1 MHQISTMEQYA
12 MRAFADA
19 METIPMALA
28 ENSGLNPIQT
38 LANVK
43 AQQVAQGNPVL
54 GIDCMGTGDNSE
66 WWVWSWS
73 LLLRNTRNTNLQIG

>member
-1 MHQISTMEQYA
+1 

-38 LANVK
+38 VANVK

-54 GIDCMGTGDNSE
+54 GIDCMGTGDNGE
-66 WWVWSWS
+66 
-73 LLLRNTRNTNLQIG
+73 